1 MWIQNVLSEGVQLWL
16 FFILVWS
23 KYHYKRTIIGPQAKC
38 HFNGVSLACR
48 WWPNIECWLGSFVI
62 VQGIRT
68 NIAKKPFIF
77 CDFQGVGVLTP
88 CSPSGSAHEPDSQKR
103 TLVNTWS
110 KTQMKCH
117 IMWNFIRVYTV
128 CSDKN
133 EKEVQF
139 YLEIITCDPG
149 SMYIMDLPKLIVSN
163 QKCVKEQMG

>member
-16 FFILVWS
+16 FFVFFLVWS
-23 KYHYKRTIIGPQAKC
+23 KYHYKRTIIGPQAKR

-48 WWPNIECWLGSFVI
+48 WWPNIESGLVALWLFRGS
-62 VQGIRT
+62 G
-68 NIAKKPFIF
+68 P
-77 CDFQGVGVLTP
+77 VLLRNPTFLYFSGGGGLDLY
-88 CSPSGSAHEPDSQKR
+88 SPSGFSHEPDSQKR

-110 KTQMKCH
+110 KTQMKCQ

-139 YLEIITCDPG
+139 YLEIITCDP
-149 SMYIMDLPKLIVSN
+149 SMYIMDLPELIVSN
-163 QKCVKEQMG
+163 HKCVKEQMG